1 MDTRPITEIKTGMF
15 LLVWNGDDRSHA
27 NCARVIRVCDD
38 GYDYDVTN
46 GAYVVNVRGD
56 IATIHETGHQ
66 FPAPHYE
73 QIVKVTQADVSRYYM
88 GGHTGVQTL
97 LRGLDSKLSE
107 GEELQ
112 KLRDFIRRT
121 GQQEDFDAFLLNGE
135 VIRVDE
141 EEIAF

>member
-1 MDTRPITEIKTGMF
+1 MDTRHITEIKTGMF
-15 LLVWNGDDRSHA
+15 LLVWTGDDRSHA
-27 NCARVIRVCDD
+27 NCARVIRVFDD

-46 GAYVVNVRGD
+46 GAYVVSVRGD

-66 FPAPHYE
+66 FPAPRYE
-73 QIVKVTQADVSRYYM
+73 QIVKVSPEDVSRYYM
-88 GGHTGVQTL
+88 RGYAGVQAL
-97 LRGLDSKLSE
+97 LSGLDNKLSE

-121 GQQEDFDAFLLNGE
+121 GQKEDFDAFLSTGE
-135 VIRVDE
+135 VVRVDE